1 MWRVGVPLQP
11 HPQGFGTRIYD
22 LNNLDREKRMDE
34 IRYWLFWKQ
43 LRKIPADIAVEES
56 SRVVVFRDHSVD
68 RARRYILQVK
78 IVAVHDLSMRDKS
91 RVPRLSW
98 GQTSPTRR

>member
-1 MWRVGVPLQP
+1 
-11 HPQGFGTRIYD
+11 
-22 LNNLDREKRMDE
+22 
-34 IRYWLFWKQ
+34 
-43 LRKIPADIAVEES
+43 
-56 SRVVVFRDHSVD
+56 VVVFRDHSVD